1 MASPPLA
8 ELAPRES
15 ELASA
20 KPGWAEDRSSGSP
33 LLLLDL
39 RCQSVA
45 QFLGVGQSPRH
56 THPGSA
62 GCRGPTH
69 SHLCIPT
76 KGPEM
81 TSSHPQ
87 FPSNDQA
94 KIRA

>member
-1 MASPPLA
+1 MASPPLT

-20 KPGWAEDRSSGSP
+20 KPSRAEDSSSGPPVLLWELRLQSP
-33 LLLLDL
+33 
-39 RCQSVA
+39 S

-62 GCRGPTH
+62 GCRSPTH

-81 TSSHPQ
+81 ASSPPQ
-87 FPSNDQA
+87 APSNDQA
-94 KIRA
+94 KTRA